1 MKNKKEKKLKLMLVT
16 MDKSD
21 PQEFVIQI
29 DDSISDEDLKSKE
42 FRSFV
47 KKELVGEWYHWE
59 IPKYVLPTVKIK
71 EVSEDDVVETWI
83 GVYKR
88 KKGKFDTC
96 VALDNANIESS
107 IYYSVYAPSP
117 LVKTN
122 SFTQVFLSCP
132 LEKTKEL
139 WNKGEIEELKS
150 YFIPDSRYWRTDCP
164 DVEDINKM
172 YDSRNGN
179 VVISVRNKEH
189 LQKRYGWG
197 ENQEGWY
204 EVLVDN
210 GEIPKTEN
218 YNPSDEQIEGM
229 IASI

>member
-1 MKNKKEKKLKLMLVT
+1 
-16 MDKSD
+16 
-21 PQEFVIQI
+21 
-29 DDSISDEDLKSKE
+29 
-42 FRSFV
+42 
-47 KKELVGEWYHWE
+47 
-59 IPKYVLPTVKIK
+59 
-71 EVSEDDVVETWI
+71 
-83 GVYKR
+83 
-88 KKGKFDTC
+88 
-96 VALDNANIESS
+96 
-107 IYYSVYAPSP
+107 
-117 LVKTN
+117 
-122 SFTQVFLSCP
+122 
-132 LEKTKEL
+132 
-139 WNKGEIEELKS
+139 
-150 YFIPDSRYWRTDCP
+150 
-164 DVEDINKM
+164 M

>member
-29 DDSISDEDLKSKE
+29 DDSISDKDLKSKE

-47 KKELVGEWYHWE
+47 KKRLVGEWYHWE

-71 EVSEDDVVETWI
+71 EVSKDDVVETWI
-83 GVYKR
+83 GVCKE
-88 KKGKFDTC
+88 KNGEFDTC

-107 IYYSVYAPSP
+107 LYLRDSVPNDS
-117 LVKTN
+117 KG
-122 SFTQVFLSCP
+122 FTQVYLSCS

-139 WNKGEIEELKS
+139 WNNGEIEELKS

-164 DVEDINKM
+164 DVEDINTI

>member
-1 MKNKKEKKLKLMLVT
+1 MKVT

-59 IPKYVLPTVKIK
+59 IPKYVLPTLKIK

-107 IYYSVYAPSP
+107 IYYQVYAPSP
-117 LVKTN
+117 LNKTN
-122 SFTQVFLSCP
+122 SFAHLYLTCP
-132 LEKTKEL
+132 FEKTKEL

-150 YFIPDSRYWRTDCP
+150 YFIPDKIDCRN
-164 DVEDINKM
+164 VEEFNKV
-172 YDSRNGN
+172 YDSRNGR
-179 VVISVRNKEH
+179 VRISILTRNFI
-189 LQKRYGWG
+189 QKKYGWTKG
-197 ENQEGWY
+197 KEDWS

>member
-16 MDKSD
+16 TDKSD

-29 DDSISDEDLKSKE
+29 EDSISDEDLKSKE

-71 EVSEDDVVETWI
+71 EVSEDNVVETWY

-107 IYYSVYAPSP
+107 LYYSVYAPSP

-150 YFIPDSRYWRTDCP
+150 YFIPDTDCR
-164 DVEDINKM
+164 DAEDINKI
-172 YDSRNGN
+172 YDSRNGL
-179 VVISVRNKEH
+179 VRISVRNKEH
-189 LQKRYGWG
+189 LQKKWKQG
-197 ENQEGWY
+197 EVM

-210 GEIPKTEN
+210 KIGIK
-218 YNPSDEQIEGM
+218 
-229 IASI
+229 

>member
-21 PQEFVIQI
+21 PTEFVIQI

-47 KKELVGEWYHWE
+47 KKVLVDKWYGGET
-59 IPKYVLPTVKIK
+59 PKYVLPTVKIK
-71 EVSEDDVVETWI
+71 EISEDDVGELWY

-96 VALDNANIESS
+96 VALDNANVESS
-107 IYYSVYAPSP
+107 IYYQVYAPSP
-117 LVKTN
+117 LNKTN
-122 SFTQVFLSCP
+122 SFAHLYLTCP
-132 LEKTKEL
+132 FEKTKEL

-150 YFIPDSRYWRTDCP
+150 YFIPDNNYRDSK
-164 DVEDINKM
+164 VINEV
-172 YDSRNGN
+172 YDSRNGR
-179 VVISVRNKEH
+179 VRISILTRNFI
-189 LQKRYGWG
+189 QKKYGWTKG
-197 ENQEGWY
+197 KEDWS

>member
-21 PQEFVIQI
+21 PTEFVIQI
-29 DDSISDEDLKSKE
+29 DDTISDEDLKSKE

-47 KKELVGEWYHWE
+47 KKRLVNEWYRGD
-59 IPKYVLPTVKIK
+59 IPKYVLRTVKLK
-71 EVSEDDVVETWI
+71 EVSEDDVFETWI

-88 KKGKFDTC
+88 KDGDFSTC
-96 VALDNANIESS
+96 VAMDNANIESS
-107 IYYSVYAPSP
+107 LYFRDSVPNDR
-117 LVKTN
+117 KG
-122 SFTQVFLSCP
+122 FTQVYLSCS

-139 WNKGEIEELKS
+139 WNKGKIKELKS

>member
-16 MDKSD
+16 TDKSD

-29 DDSISDEDLKSKE
+29 EDSISDEDLKSKE

-107 IYYSVYAPSP
+107 IYLRDSFPNDS
-117 LVKTN
+117 KG
-122 SFTQVFLSCP
+122 FTQVYLSCS

-139 WNKGEIEELKS
+139 WNKGKIEELKS

>member
-16 MDKSD
+16 TDKSD

-71 EVSEDDVVETWI
+71 EVSEDDVGEIWI
-83 GVYKR
+83 GAYKM
-88 KKGKFDTC
+88 KDCDFSSC

-107 IYYSVYAPSP
+107 IYYQIYAPSP
-117 LVKTN
+117 LNETN
-122 SFTQVFLSCP
+122 AFTQVFLSCP

-150 YFIPDSRYWRTDCP
+150 YIISDNDCR
-164 DVEDINKM
+164 DVEDINKI
-172 YDSRNGN
+172 YDSRNGQ
-179 VVISVRNKEH
+179 VRISIRNKYH
-189 LQKRYGWG
+189 IQKRYGWG

>member
-1 MKNKKEKKLKLMLVT
+1 MKNKKENKLKLMKVT

-47 KKELVGEWYHWE
+47 IKRLVNEWYRGD

-71 EVSEDDVVETWI
+71 EVSEDDVGEIWI
-83 GVYKR
+83 GAYKM
-88 KKGKFDTC
+88 KDCDFSSC

-107 IYYSVYAPSP
+107 IYYQVYAPSP
-117 LVKTN
+117 LNETN
-122 SFTQVFLSCP
+122 AFTQVFLSCP

-139 WNKGEIEELKS
+139 WNEGEIEELKS
-150 YFIPDSRYWRTDCP
+150 YFIPDNIDCRN
-164 DVEDINKM
+164 VEEFTKV
-172 YDSRNGN
+172 YGSRNGL
-179 VVISVRNKEH
+179 VKISIRNKNH
-189 LQKRYGWG
+189 IQKKYGWTDG
-197 ENQEGWY
+197 KKGWC

-210 GEIPKTEN
+210 KI
-218 YNPSDEQIEGM
+218 GM
-229 IASI
+229 K

>member
-1 MKNKKEKKLKLMLVT
+1 MENKKEKKLKLMSVT

-21 PQEFVIQI
+21 PLEFVIQI
-29 DDSISDEDLKSKE
+29 DDTISDEDLKSKE
-42 FRSFV
+42 FMSFV
-47 KKELVGEWYHWE
+47 KKVLVGEFWSGD

-71 EVSEDDVVETWI
+71 EVSEDNVVETWY

-150 YFIPDSRYWRTDCP
+150 YFIPDNSPHLRFFPWLSNRNSK
-164 DVEDINKM
+164 VINEV
-172 YDSRNGN
+172 YDSRNGL
-179 VVISVRNKEH
+179 VRISVRNKEH
-189 LQKRYGWG
+189 LQKKWKQG
-197 ENQEGWY
+197 EVM

-210 GEIPKTEN
+210 KIGIK
-218 YNPSDEQIEGM
+218 
-229 IASI
+229 

>member
-47 KKELVGEWYHWE
+47 KKRLVNEWYRGD
-59 IPKYVLPTVKIK
+59 IPKYVLRTVKLK
-71 EVSEDDVVETWI
+71 EVSEDDVFETWI

-107 IYYSVYAPSP
+107 LYLRDSVPNDS
-117 LVKTN
+117 KG
-122 SFTQVFLSCP
+122 FTQVYLSCS

-139 WNKGEIEELKS
+139 WNKGKIEELKS
-150 YFIPDSRYWRTDCP
+150 YFIPDKIDCRN
-164 DVEDINKM
+164 VEEFNKV
-172 YDSRNGN
+172 YDSRNGR
-179 VVISVRNKEH
+179 VRISIRNKNH
-189 LQKRYGWG
+189 IQKKYGWTQG
-197 ENQEGWY
+197 KEGWC